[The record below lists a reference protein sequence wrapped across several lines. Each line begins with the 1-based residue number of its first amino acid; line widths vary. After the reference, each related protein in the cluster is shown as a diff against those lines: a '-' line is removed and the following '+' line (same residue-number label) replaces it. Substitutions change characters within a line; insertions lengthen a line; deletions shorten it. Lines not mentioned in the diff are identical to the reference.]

1 LYSGASRV
9 LRGLGRAVTAVG
21 FLLFWVRFFV
31 VAFSEGDP
39 MPAALGQTGFVLAAA
54 GCLGLAAIVGLLF
67 PPSPKMG
74 VDVILGLA
82 CVLTGLTGLLLVL
95 RDAGLQV
102 GQAYSVITSVVLIV
116 GGFGLAFISVVRP
129 RQKRRR

>member
-1 LYSGASRV
+1 
-9 LRGLGRAVTAVG
+9 LRGFGRAVTAAG

-39 MPAALGQTGFVLAAA
+39 MPAAVGQTGFVLAAA

-67 PPSPKMG
+67 PPSPKVG

-95 RDAGLQV
+95 RDAGVHV
-102 GQAYSVITSVVLIV
+102 GQAYSVIASVVLIG
-116 GGFGLAFISVVRP
+116 GGFGLAFISVMRP
-129 RQKRRR
+129 RQKGRR

>member
-1 LYSGASRV
+1 
-9 LRGLGRAVTAVG
+9 
-21 FLLFWVRFFV
+21 
-31 VAFSEGDP
+31 

-54 GCLGLAAIVGLLF
+54 GCLGLAVIVGLLF
-67 PPSPKMG
+67 PPSPKVG
-74 VDVILGLA
+74 VDVIMGLA

-95 RDAGLQV
+95 RDAGIHV

-129 RQKRRR
+129 RQKGRR